1 MVSVASCLLLMH
13 FLGFG
18 VKRDDGSLLWILI
31 ASLSFWW
38 CPITKGIVK
47 AEGVT
52 VKFVDAGSKEVLECF
67 MKSNTSHATLIRW
80 VKYSDN
86 SFTKILVFQQMQH
99 YPEFIREGYR
109 GRVRLVNQ
117 SSLEL
122 SNIKS
127 SDEGLYECS
136 LTYTDGGGEDLTHV
150 HLKVKAKPYITSSS
164 PTQLHQLLGATVN
177 LFCRAKGTPPPE
189 VVWSKNGIPL
199 VNSKR
204 VTIALDKESV
214 EIRDVQRSDGG
225 IYTCTFTNSMGAVSQ
240 RIDLIVEGAAYIL
253 NAPSNRTTLEGQKIQ
268 FSCGAA
274 AFPNNI
280 TYRWYFKSRN
290 VLTYNDSRLSVYPD
304 GKLVISP
311 VYKKDMG
318 WYTCRPSNGVGE
330 DPEASAFLNVTYAPK
345 ILVDLMPAQV
355 TWALGY
361 EENLDCPVD
370 ANPPVREFSWKKNT
384 YLVSFSSDHITL
396 LPNGSLL
403 VKSVQHSD
411 AGAYSCMPV
420 SSIGNGPSSPLVQVI
435 VQDPPKFI
443 FRPEPQYLRIPG
455 QDVTMICGATGKPT
469 PEIQWRKVTGVLDL
483 SKSGHVKL
491 EGGNLTIR
499 SLEKEDHGRY
509 ECQAE
514 NEVKTIVV
522 GTDLIIQMT
531 TPHAPYNVTVIP
543 DWFSARISWIPAY
556 NGGNDQFFMI
566 WYRSV
571 NGQVA
576 QWSTMQV
583 IPKSATVFTVYGLT
597 PDTLYEFKVLSRN
610 NLGSGN
616 FSEIVQ
622 AKTKGNTTKTT
633 PRSPGDEAK
642 LPTALPTDSSGRT
655 YYPIIN
661 KSIGAR
667 PPPPRNVT
675 ARIEDSIIRILWLP
689 PHTNMTLYYYIA
701 ERSTDGQKW
710 ESFDERIK
718 VPYTF
723 FIWRDALPNVE
734 YYFRVYS
741 YSLTAYSVPSEVVR
755 IRTPPAEKS
764 DFFLSQAEI
773 GGIVGALLFLLITV
787 LLAVV
792 GIICNKR
799 RQKPDKFGNVKYI
812 GPADE
817 LDTRPHYRGFPLLMR
832 PQEGQESENTSEWSG
847 RGSPPPSSSGGGG
860 ANSLR
865 RIPIANGIYILPDTQ
880 EIHRDQDMIAQEY
893 MAESQLYDPHQYMY
907 NSDKGYLLPNS
918 AGHDPGDWEG
928 LDGDLNR
935 SKLDSRNT
943 SHSVWKNPAKGKYPL
958 YSGYYSD
965 YDSSFQSPTFEGDD
979 HTYVNVPSPHSSEQ
993 QVPDTSFQSHP
1004 HSSGYHGSYVDD
1016 DDENGF
1022 VPKRPP
1028 LPKEYQRIASGRSIS
1043 MYDPLYENVN
1053 SSFADDVFL
1062 PPTQDFPGR
1071 HSLPRHSSMKPS
1083 YQTYLTGDPTEDDG
1097 GFTQPFGAEDISSVM
1112 PSFNESFS
1120 GTRDRFAYPPYKD
1133 TNSRTL
1139 LEQPN
1144 WSGAEVNN
1152 YPLSTSERYSR
1163 PKRRESDIRFRS
1175 RSSDH
1180 AYDDTRH
1187 SFLSDSYDYPDDT
1200 TVRHISPS
1208 KRSPKNDFS
1217 FGPSQ
1222 YTRDQLQGAVEK
1234 IRKGPRA
1241 RRSKSA
1247 GRLPSQ
1253 EANFP
1258 YSYSPQVVPNLS
1270 FTPMTGAGYS
1280 QYDDHPRQRYS
1291 HEIAPFKGERGSRS
1305 SVNSSGRGSLGA
1317 RHRYPTEPRSY
1328 APDDL
1333 TPDSLSSGRGSRN
1346 TSQAT
1351 GSSKH
1356 SHIPRNS
1363 LSSYASP
1370 QEHDLSQDS
1379 SPFLDATG
1387 SLQKDTSADDN
1398 YEFDSLQAL
1407 EADLINTL
1415 RSYPLAN
1422 QSEDLRMAIES
1433 GLNTSDF
1440 YDNLYPKPRV
1450 ESQYDDSEA
1459 RFEKLRQEFHQ
1470 FRRKQQEISQQTRLA
1485 MDSDML

>member
-1 MVSVASCLLLMH
+1 MRVLPSLVYLGLLCLC
-13 FLGFG
+13 FLTGD
-18 VKRDDGSLLWILI
+18 VDG
-31 ASLSFWW
+31 
-38 CPITKGIVK
+38 
-47 AEGVT
+47 
-52 VKFVDAGSKEVLECF
+52 
-67 MKSNTSHATLIRW
+67 
-80 VKYSDN
+80 
-86 SFTKILVFQQMQH
+86 Q
-99 YPEFIREGYR
+99 
-109 GRVRLVNQ
+109 
-117 SSLEL
+117 
-122 SNIKS
+122 
-127 SDEGLYECS
+127 
-136 LTYTDGGGEDLTHV
+136 
-150 HLKVKAKPYITSSS
+150 AKPYIISSS
-164 PTQLHQLLGATVN
+164 PTQLHQQLGATVQ
-177 LFCRAKGTPPPE
+177 LYCRAKGTPEPE
-189 VVWSKNGIPL
+189 VIWSKNGIPL

-214 EIRDVQRSDGG
+214 EIRDLQRSDGG
-225 IYTCTFTNSMGAVSQ
+225 IYTCIFTNSMGAVSQ

-253 NAPSNRTTLEGQKIQ
+253 NAPSNLTTLEGQRIQ
-268 FSCGAA
+268 FTCGAA

-280 TYRWYFKSRN
+280 TYRWYFKNRN
-290 VLTYNDSRLSVYPD
+290 VLSYNDSRISVYPD

-318 WYTCRPSNGVGE
+318 WYMCRPSNGVGE
-330 DPEASAFLNVTYAPK
+330 DPEAPAFLNVTYAPK
-345 ILVDLMPAQV
+345 ILVDLMPARV

-361 EENLDCPVD
+361 QEHLDCPVD

-396 LPNGSLL
+396 LSNGSLL

-420 SSIGNGPSSPLVQVI
+420 SSIGNGPSSPLMQVI
-435 VQDPPKFI
+435 VQDPPRFI

-469 PEIQWRKVTGVLDL
+469 PRIQWRKVTGVLKL
-483 SKSGHVKL
+483 SNGGRVKL
-491 EGGNLTIR
+491 NGGNLTIT
-499 SLEKEDHGRY
+499 SLRKEDHGRY

-514 NEVKTIVV
+514 NEVKTIVR

-531 TPHAPYNVTVIP
+531 TPHAPYNVTVVP
-543 DWFSARISWIPAY
+543 DWFSARVSWIPAY
-556 NGGNDQFFMI
+556 NGGNDQFFLI

-571 NGQVA
+571 NGQVS

-583 IPKSATVFTVYGLT
+583 IPKSATVFTVYSLS
-597 PDTLYEFKVLSRN
+597 PDTMYEFKVLARN
-610 NLGSGN
+610 ELGTGN

-622 AKTKGNTTKTT
+622 ARTKGNATTTT
-633 PRSPGDEAK
+633 PRPPGDEAI
-642 LPTALPTDSSGRT
+642 LPTALPTDSSGQT

-661 KSIGAR
+661 KNIGVR

-675 ARIEDSIIRILWLP
+675 VRIEGSSIRILWLP
-689 PHTNMTLYYYIA
+689 PHTNMTLYYYIT
-701 ERSTDGQKW
+701 EKSVDGQKW

-723 FIWRDALPNVE
+723 FVWRDAHPSVE

-741 YSLTAYSVPSEVVR
+741 YSLTAYSVPSGVVR
-755 IRTPPAEKS
+755 IMTPPAEIFGQS
-764 DFFLSQAEI
+764 GQYVSLTTERLTTISPQSNNESGFFLSQAEI
-773 GGIVGALLFLLITV
+773 GGIVGALLFLLITI

-792 GIICNKR
+792 GIICNRKR
-799 RQKPDKFGNVKYI
+799 RKPDKFGNVKYI

-817 LDTRPHYRGFPLLMR
+817 LDSRPHYRG
-832 PQEGQESENTSEWSG
+832 ENSAEWSS
-847 RGSPPPSSSGGGG
+847 RQSPPPSSSGGG

-880 EIHRDQDMIAQEY
+880 EIHREQDMIPQEY
-893 MAESQLYDPHQYMY
+893 IAESQLYDPHQYMY
-907 NSDKGYLLPNS
+907 NSDKGHLLPS
-918 AGHDPGDWEG
+918 SVGHDPGDWEG
-928 LDGDLNR
+928 INDHLER
-935 SKLDSRNT
+935 SRLDSKNT
-943 SHSVWKNPAKGKYPL
+943 SHSAWKNPAKGKYPL
-958 YSGYYSD
+958 YYSYYSD
-965 YDSSFQSPTFEGDD
+965 NESSFQSPTFRGDD
-979 HTYVNVPSPHSSEQ
+979 HTYVNVPSPHSIEQ
-993 QVPDTSFQSHP
+993 QVPDASFHSHP
-1004 HSSGYHGSYVDD
+1004 HSSGYHGSYVDE

-1022 VPKRPP
+1022 VPRRPP
-1028 LPKEYQRIASGRSIS
+1028 LPKEYRKIASGRSIS
-1043 MYDPLYENVN
+1043 VNDPLYENIN

-1062 PPTQDFPGR
+1062 PVTQEFPGR

-1083 YQTYLTGDPTEDDG
+1083 YQTYLIGDPVEDDG
-1097 GFTQPFGAEDISSVM
+1097 GFTQPFGADDISSVF
-1112 PSFNESFS
+1112 PSYIESFS
-1120 GTRDRFAYPPYKD
+1120 GARDRFTYSPNNE
-1133 TNSRTL
+1133 TSSRTL

-1144 WSGAEVNN
+1144 WSGGEVKG

-1163 PKRRESDIRFRS
+1163 PKARGSDRPRS
-1175 RSSDH
+1175 HSSGAAFDSSL
-1180 AYDDTRH
+1180 H
-1187 SFLSDSYDYPDDT
+1187 SFVPNQLDYPGNN
-1200 TVRHISPS
+1200 TVEQIAHTSPS
-1208 KRSPKNDFS
+1208 NRLPRKDFS

-1253 EANFP
+1253 ETNFS
-1258 YSYSPQVVPNLS
+1258 SYSPQVVPNLS
-1270 FTPMTGAGYS
+1270 FSPTLSSGCD
-1280 QYDDHPRQRYS
+1280 QYGEHPRQRYS

-1305 SVNSSGRGSLGA
+1305 SVNSSGRGSMGG
-1317 RHRYPTEPRSY
+1317 RHRFPTEPRSF
-1328 APDDL
+1328 APEDL
-1333 TPDSLSSGRGSRN
+1333 TPDSVSSGRGSRN
-1346 TSQAT
+1346 ASQVT
-1351 GSSKH
+1351 GSSQH
-1356 SHIPRNS
+1356 SRIPQNS

-1440 YDNLYPKPRV
+1440 YDNLYPKPSV
-1450 ESQYDDSEA
+1450 ESQYDNSEA

-1470 FRRKQQEISQQTRLA
+1470 FRRKQQEIFQQTRLA